1 MQPCYKE
8 EADDPL
14 FPYVTEQSW
23 LGFKRLM
30 VVTVNTDMVVIDF
43 YAYWDPDVAEVSIEF
58 DNEKFADGCQFIL
71 MLRKSAELLS
81 FGMH

>member
-30 VVTVNTDMVVIDF
+30 VVTVNTDVVVIDF
-43 YAYWDPDVAEVSIEF
+43 YAYWDLDVAEVSIEF
-58 DNEKFADGCQFIL
+58 DKGKVCRWLPIHSYVEKVCRTVIF
-71 MLRKSAELLS
+71 
-81 FGMH
+81 